1 MTTLEKKVDAIARH
15 LLANSP
21 AEQRRTL
28 EELRELLAGKRTTGS
43 VREEISA
50 ALADLGIP
58 EHLVGHRHLVE
69 AVRLVVEN
77 EELVYGITTRLYPEV
92 AKICGSTKSKVER
105 AMRHGIELCFDRC
118 DPETIREYFGN
129 TISPNKGKLTNSE
142 FIARLA
148 SVIRERTGG

>member
-15 LLANSP
+15 LLAHSP

-28 EELRELLAGKRTTGS
+28 EELRELLAGKRTIGS
-43 VREEISA
+43 V
-50 ALADLGIP
+50 
-58 EHLVGHRHLVE
+58 
-69 AVRLVVEN
+69 
-77 EELVYGITTRLYPEV
+77 
-92 AKICGSTKSKVER
+92 
-105 AMRHGIELCFDRC
+105 
-118 DPETIREYFGN
+118 REYFGN